1 MKPCITSCVIPS
13 CVITTSGVEDPLA
26 LEYSI
31 NKIGADSIM
40 WAIDYPY
47 QPSAPAVA
55 FMDAATISEEDR
67 AKIYHQNAE
76 RIFHIAPA

>member
-1 MKPCITSCVIPS
+1 MEEYFSRNF
-13 CVITTSGVEDPLA
+13 VITTSGVEDPLA

-31 NKIGADSIM
+31 RKLGADNIL

-47 QPSAPAVA
+47 QPTAPAVA
-55 FMDAATISEEDR
+55 FMDAAPISELDR

-76 RIFHIAPA
+76 RIFHIPPA

>member
-1 MKPCITSCVIPS
+1 
-13 CVITTSGVEDPLA
+13 VITTSGVEDPLA

-31 NKIGADSIM
+31 KKLGADKVL

-55 FMDAATISEEDR
+55 FMDAAPISDADK

-76 RIFHIAPA
+76 RIFHIKPA